1 MASDFFPFPGL
12 RYRLDALGTDLDP
25 LIAPPYDV
33 IDAESRAQLEAA
45 HPRNA
50 VHLIL
55 PRDRQPGDRYRRAAE
70 DLELWRTDGTLAPD
84 PPRFYL
90 YTMDFTDDAGRRR
103 RTVGVVG
110 ALQLADP
117 GSGRVLPHER
127 TMPKPRGDRLELLRA
142 VRANL
147 DPVWLLSLASGLT
160 GLLEGDGPPLSECR
174 DGDGV
179 EHRLFAIERRAEE
192 VAEAVASAPLV
203 IADGHHR
210 YETALNYLEE
220 LRAAGQPVEGVDR
233 IMALVVE
240 LADGQLCVGAIHR
253 LLLDPGPDLRKR
265 LADCFRIT
273 PAGAN
278 TPEGVDALEAEMV
291 RHAGLG
297 LVDRDGLAL
306 LDPADEG
313 PDLAGLPE
321 PVRGIDAAR
330 LEVALARCGPFE
342 LGYHAGARAAA
353 AQVAK
358 GAAGAAI
365 LLRPPSVAEIDAAA
379 EAGVRMPEK
388 TSYFWPKPRTGL
400 VFRALD
406 S

>member
-12 RYRLDALGTDLDP
+12 RYRLDALGTDMDR

-33 IDAESRAQLEAA
+33 IDAENRAQLEAA

-55 PRDRQPGDRYRRAAE
+55 PRDRQPGDRYLRAAE
-70 DLELWRTDGTLAPD
+70 ELERWRGDGTLAPD
-84 PPRFYL
+84 PPRLYL
-90 YTMDFTDDAGRRR
+90 YAMDYTDDAGRRR
-103 RTVGVVG
+103 QMRGVVG
-110 ALQLADP
+110 ALQLAAP
-117 GSGRVLPHER
+117 GTGRVLPHER

-147 DPVWLLSLASGLT
+147 DPVWLLSLAPGLT
-160 GLLEGDGPPLSECR
+160 GLLEPDGPPLAECQ

-179 EHRLFAIERRAEE
+179 EHRLFAIEGRAGE

-220 LRAAGQPVEGVDR
+220 RRAAGQPVDGADR

-240 LADGQLCVGAIHR
+240 LADEQLRVGAIHR
-253 LLLDPGPDLRKR
+253 LLLDAGPDLRER
-265 LADCFRIT
+265 LAACFTVT
-273 PAGAN
+273 PTGAN
-278 TPEGVDALEAEMV
+278 TPEGVDALEAEMA
-291 RHAGLG
+291 RQEALG

-306 LDPADEG
+306 LLGYEGADL
-313 PDLAGLPE
+313 DALPE

-330 LEVALARCGPFE
+330 LEVALSQCGPFE
-342 LGYHAGARAAA
+342 LGYQADGRAAA

-358 GAAGAAI
+358 GTAGAAI

-400 VFRALD
+400 VFRAF
-406 S
+406 

>member
-12 RYRLDALGTDLDP
+12 RYRLDALGTDLDR

-33 IDAESRAQLEAA
+33 IDAENQAQLEAA

-70 DLELWRTDGTLAPD
+70 ELERWRADGTLAPD
-84 PPRFYL
+84 PPRLYL
-90 YTMDFTDDAGRRR
+90 YVMDFTDDAGRRR
-103 RTVGVVG
+103 RTRGVVG
-110 ALQLADP
+110 ALQLAEP

-127 TMPKPRGDRLELLRA
+127 TMPKPRGDRLDLLRA
-142 VRANL
+142 VQANL
-147 DPVWLLSLASGLT
+147 DPVWLLSLAPGLSD
-160 GLLEGDGPPLSECR
+160 LMEPDGGPLAECR

-179 EHRLFAIERRAEE
+179 EHRLFAIARAEE
-192 VAEAVASAPLV
+192 MAAAVAAAPLV

-210 YETALNYLEE
+210 YETALEHLAE
-220 LRAAGQPVEGVDR
+220 RRDAGQPDDGADR

-240 LADGQLCVGAIHR
+240 LADEQLCVGAIHR
-253 LLLDPGPDLRKR
+253 LLVDAGPDIRQR
-265 LADCFRIT
+265 LAACFT
-273 PAGAN
+273 LAPAGAN
-278 TPEGVDALEAEMV
+278 TPEGVDALEAEMA
-291 RHAGLG
+291 RQEALG
-297 LVDRDGLAL
+297 LVDGAGLAL
-306 LDPADEG
+306 LLPAGEAS
-313 PDLAGLPE
+313 DLTALPE
-321 PVRGIDAAR
+321 PIRGIDAAR

-342 LGYHAGARAAA
+342 LDYRPDARAAA
-353 AQVAK
+353 AQVTK

-400 VFRALD
+400 VFRAFEV
-406 S
+406 